1 MRSFRDLERDDEV
14 LKKTEQTQ
22 IGFREGTQRVGP
34 LLSQGKLR
42 PARRLPNTYL
52 DISRPDWSRTVPI
65 DCGVFCF
72 ERERFTHD
80 GLLIGVLFRREF
92 VSFFSGKINLE
103 FHG

>member
-1 MRSFRDLERDDEV
+1 M

-22 IGFREGTQRVGP
+22 IGFREETQRVGP

-42 PARRLPNTYL
+42 PVRRLPNTYL
-52 DISRPDWSRTVPI
+52 DISRPDWLRTVPI
-65 DCGVFCF
+65 DCGVLCS

-92 VSFFSGKINLE
+92 GSFFSEKINLE
-103 FHG
+103 SHG